1 MHRRNSEET
10 MQRLIDAG
18 AELFDK
24 KGYHNV
30 SIKEIGRL
38 AGCNSALIS
47 YHFGSKQALYQAII
61 ESQLE
66 VLHQLEDGIEKEEKM
81 SIANAKMRGKKQ
93 RINSQRLKQYLHAIL
108 KSQLDPRRHMI
119 ILYQELLTPSGLLDQ
134 DSWHKL
140 TKMGDY
146 VESLLIQSVEQGQLK
161 APVQDDDY
169 AYVTFIL
176 TAITEMLFLVK
187 DRPLSLNPEN
197 QPLEQL
203 LDRLIGFVLR
213 ALMP

>member
-61 ESQLE
+61 DRQLNVLGQLE
-66 VLHQLEDGIEKEEKM
+66 SRLQEKVQTQLEKIRE
-81 SIANAKMRGKKQ
+81 
-93 RINSQRLKQYLHAIL
+93 YLHCLL
-108 KSQLDPRRHMI
+108 KSQMGPTLHMI
-119 ILYQELLTPSGLLDQ
+119 ILYKELITPSGLLDE
-134 DSWHKL
+134 DSWQRI
-140 TKMGDY
+140 TQMGDFIRGLLNQAAETGELRPPEQDNDYDY
-146 VESLLIQSVEQGQLK
+146 V
-161 APVQDDDY
+161 A
-169 AYVTFIL
+169 FIL
-176 TAITEMLFLVK
+176 TAITELLFLIRS
-187 DRPLSLNPEN
+187 RPLSLNPEGH
-197 QPLEQL
+197 PTDQL
-203 LDRLIGFVLR
+203 LDKLIGFVLR
-213 ALMP
+213 PLME

>member
-10 MQRLIDAG
+10 MQRLMDAG

-47 YHFGSKQALYQAII
+47 YHFDSKQALYQAII
-61 ESQLE
+61 DSQLG
-66 VLHQLEDGIEKEEKM
+66 VLRQLEADIEKEEKTPL
-81 SIANAKMRGKKQ
+81 
-93 RINSQRLKQYLHAIL
+93 QRLKQYLHAIL
-108 KSQLDPRRHMI
+108 ESQLDPRQHMI
-119 ILYQELLTPSGLLDQ
+119 ILYQELLNPSGLLNE

-140 TKMGDY
+140 IQMGDY
-146 VESLLIQSVEQGQLK
+146 VQRLLIQAVEQKELQ
-161 APVQDDDY
+161 APVQENDY
-169 AYVTFIL
+169 AFVTFIL

-187 DRPLSLNPEN
+187 DRPLSLNPEG
-197 QPLEQL
+197 QPAEEL

-213 ALMP
+213 PLKP

>member
-10 MQRLIDAG
+10 MQRLMDAG

-61 ESQLE
+61 DSQLS
-66 VLHQLEDGIEKEEKM
+66 VLRQLEADIEKEEKTPL
-81 SIANAKMRGKKQ
+81 
-93 RINSQRLKQYLHAIL
+93 QRLKQYLHAIL
-108 KSQLDPRRHMI
+108 ESQLDPRQHMI
-119 ILYQELLTPSGLLDQ
+119 ILYQELLNPSGLLNE

-140 TKMGDY
+140 IQMGDY
-146 VESLLIQSVEQGQLK
+146 VQRLLIQAVEQKELQ
-161 APVQDDDY
+161 APVQENDY
-169 AYVTFIL
+169 AFVTFIL

-187 DRPLSLNPEN
+187 DRPLSLNPEG
-197 QPLEQL
+197 QPAEEL

-213 ALMP
+213 PLKP

>member
-61 ESQLE
+61 DRQLNVLGQLE
-66 VLHQLEDGIEKEEKM
+66 SRLQEKVQTPL
-81 SIANAKMRGKKQ
+81 GKI
-93 RINSQRLKQYLHAIL
+93 REYLHCLL
-108 KSQLDPRRHMI
+108 KSQMDPTLHMI
-119 ILYQELLTPSGLLDQ
+119 ILYKELITPSGLLNE
-134 DSWHKL
+134 DSWQRI
-140 TKMGDY
+140 TRMGDFIRG
-146 VESLLIQSVEQGQLK
+146 LLNQAAETGELRPPEQ
-161 APVQDDDY
+161 DND
-169 AYVTFIL
+169 
-176 TAITEMLFLVK
+176 
-187 DRPLSLNPEN
+187 
-197 QPLEQL
+197 
-203 LDRLIGFVLR
+203 
-213 ALMP
+213 

>member
-10 MQRLIDAG
+10 MQRLRDAG

-61 ESQLE
+61 DSQLD
-66 VLHQLEDGIEKEEKM
+66 VLHQLESNIEKEEKTPLQ
-81 SIANAKMRGKKQ
+81 K
-93 RINSQRLKQYLHAIL
+93 LKQYLHAIL
-108 KSQLDPRRHMI
+108 ESQLDPRQHMI
-119 ILYQELLTPSGLLDQ
+119 ILYQELLNPSGLLDE

-140 TKMGDY
+140 IQMGDY
-146 VESLLIQSVEQGQLK
+146 VQRLLIQAVEQKELQ
-161 APVQDDDY
+161 APVQENDY
-169 AYVTFIL
+169 AFVTFIL

-187 DRPLSLNPEN
+187 DRPLSLNPEGH
-197 QPLEQL
+197 PAEEL

-213 ALMP
+213 PLKP

>member
-10 MQRLIDAG
+10 MQRLMDAG

-61 ESQLE
+61 DSQLG
-66 VLHQLEDGIEKEEKM
+66 VLRQLEADIEKEEKTPL
-81 SIANAKMRGKKQ
+81 
-93 RINSQRLKQYLHAIL
+93 QRLKQYLHAIL
-108 KSQLDPRRHMI
+108 ESQLDPRQHMI
-119 ILYQELLTPSGLLDQ
+119 ILYQELLNPSGLLNE

-140 TKMGDY
+140 IQMGDY
-146 VESLLIQSVEQGQLK
+146 VQRLLIQAVEQKELQ
-161 APVQDDDY
+161 APVQENDY
-169 AYVTFIL
+169 AFVTFIL

-187 DRPLSLNPEN
+187 DRPLSLNPEG
-197 QPLEQL
+197 QPAEEL

-213 ALMP
+213 PLMP

>member
-10 MQRLIDAG
+10 MQRLMDAG

-61 ESQLE
+61 DSQLG
-66 VLHQLEDGIEKEEKM
+66 VLRQLEADIEKEEKTPL
-81 SIANAKMRGKKQ
+81 
-93 RINSQRLKQYLHAIL
+93 QRLKQYLHAIL
-108 KSQLDPRRHMI
+108 ESQLDPRQHMI
-119 ILYQELLTPSGLLDQ
+119 ILYQELLNPSGLLNE

-140 TKMGDY
+140 IQMGDY
-146 VESLLIQSVEQGQLK
+146 VQRLLIQAVEQKELQ
-161 APVQDDDY
+161 APVQENDY
-169 AYVTFIL
+169 AFVTFIL

-187 DRPLSLNPEN
+187 DRPLSLNPEGH
-197 QPLEQL
+197 PAEEL

-213 ALMP
+213 PLKP

>member
-81 SIANAKMRGKKQ
+81 PL
-93 RINSQRLKQYLHAIL
+93 QRLKQYLHAIL

-140 TKMGDY
+140 TQMGNY
-146 VESLLIQSVEQGQLK
+146 VESLLIQSVGQGQLK

>member
-61 ESQLE
+61 DRQLNVLGQLE
-66 VLHQLEDGIEKEEKM
+66 SRLQEEVQTPLEKIRE
-81 SIANAKMRGKKQ
+81 
-93 RINSQRLKQYLHAIL
+93 YLHCLL
-108 KSQLDPRRHMI
+108 KSQMDPTLHMI
-119 ILYQELLTPSGLLDQ
+119 ILYKELITPSGLLNE
-134 DSWHKL
+134 DSWQRI
-140 TKMGDY
+140 TRMGDFIRGLLNQAAETGELRPPEQDNDYDY
-146 VESLLIQSVEQGQLK
+146 V
-161 APVQDDDY
+161 A
-169 AYVTFIL
+169 FIL
-176 TAITEMLFLVK
+176 TAITELLFLIRS
-187 DRPLSLNPEN
+187 RPLSLNPEGH
-197 QPLEQL
+197 PTDQL
-203 LDRLIGFVLR
+203 LDKLIGFVLR
-213 ALMP
+213 PLMG

>member
-1 MHRRNSEET
+1 
-10 MQRLIDAG
+10 MQRLMDAG

-61 ESQLE
+61 DSQLS
-66 VLHQLEDGIEKEEKM
+66 VLRQLEADIEKEEKTPL
-81 SIANAKMRGKKQ
+81 
-93 RINSQRLKQYLHAIL
+93 QRLKQYLHAIL
-108 KSQLDPRRHMI
+108 ESQLDPRQHMI
-119 ILYQELLTPSGLLDQ
+119 ILYQELLNPSGLLNE

-140 TKMGDY
+140 IQMGDY
-146 VESLLIQSVEQGQLK
+146 VQRLLIQAVEQKELQ
-161 APVQDDDY
+161 APVQENDY
-169 AYVTFIL
+169 AFVTFIL

-187 DRPLSLNPEN
+187 DRPLSLNPEG
-197 QPLEQL
+197 QPAEEL

-213 ALMP
+213 PLMP